1 MKWGLLKPGRWKHVG
16 REYRW
21 WSEGSQGAKAAIPFN
36 SKPDRMFARI
46 KQIAE
51 DDKEGAQ
58 KES

>member
-1 MKWGLLKPGRWKHVG
+1 VG

-36 SKPDRMFARI
+36 SKPDRMVARI